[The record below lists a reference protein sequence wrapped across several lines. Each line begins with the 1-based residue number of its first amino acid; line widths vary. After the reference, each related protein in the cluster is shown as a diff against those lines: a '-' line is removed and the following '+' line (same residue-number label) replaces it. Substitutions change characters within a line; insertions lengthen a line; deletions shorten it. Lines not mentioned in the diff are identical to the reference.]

1 MNIKVLVLRFRR
13 VITMAIHCALII
25 CAYILSF
32 YLRFDFNIDRSFWNI
47 IFSTLPLLV
56 FIKMVLFGY
65 HGLFSGLWKY
75 AGIDDIWRIA
85 KANILSTIGF
95 VVGIAFL
102 YPDIRIPRSII
113 VLDCLWCFFLV
124 TGIRLVVRL
133 FREKFRPRFR
143 SSKKRALVIGA
154 GEAGVLVLRE
164 ARNNLKTNIEVV
176 GFIDDD
182 PKKKGSRLQ
191 GVKVLGTCN
200 DIENLAEKYR
210 IDEIIIAIPSASGE
224 VIRDIVSHCQIPSVK
239 IRFVP
244 GLQKIL
250 SGEQEVRARSIRPD
264 DLLGREIVQVCEEEI
279 GGYLKDKVVLV
290 TGAGG
295 SIGSVLCKQIA
306 RFNPKEILLL
316 DHNEN
321 DVYFLTIDFLK
332 EYKNIKFTTIIGDV
346 KDVGVLKYAFSRY
359 KPQVVFHAAAH
370 KHVPLLEENPA
381 AAVKNNVLGTGNMI
395 YASHHYKVE
404 RFILISTD
412 KAVNPSSVMGFTKRV
427 AEMLLQAKAEKSQ
440 TKFMAVR
447 FGNVLGSAGSIVPL
461 FMKQIEEGGPLTV
474 THPEAQRYF
483 MSINEAV
490 LLVLQASAMGKGGE
504 IFVLDM
510 GEQIKIVDLARDLII
525 LSGLVPEKDIKISF
539 VGLRPGEKLK
549 EELFLNRER
558 DAATC
563 YDKIFVA
570 PPDKFDIRD
579 LRKEIRK
586 LLACAQ
592 NYDHAKVCELL
603 NDIVSKVRK

>member
-1 MNIKVLVLRFRR
+1 MV
-13 VITMAIHCALII
+13 IHCALIV
-25 CAYILSF
+25 CAYILAF
-32 YLRFDFNIDRSFWNI
+32 YLRLDFNINHDFWNI
-47 IFSTLPLLV
+47 LFSTLPLLICV
-56 FIKMVLFGY
+56 KMVLFGY

-85 KANILSTIGF
+85 KANVLSTIGF
-95 VVGIAFL
+95 VVGATFF
-102 YPDIRIPRSII
+102 YPHIRIPRSII
-113 VLDCLWCFFLV
+113 VLDCLVCFFLV
-124 TGIRLVVRL
+124 TGIRLTVRL
-133 FREKFRPRFR
+133 FREKFRPMFR
-143 SSKKRALVIGA
+143 SNKRRAFVIGA

-164 ARNNLKTNIEVV
+164 ARNNFKANMEVV

-182 PKKKGSRLQ
+182 SHKKGSRLQ
-191 GVKVLGTCN
+191 GVKILGACG
-200 DIENLAEKYR
+200 DIVNLAEKYR
-210 IDEIIIAIPSASGE
+210 IDEIVIAIPSATGE
-224 VIRDIVSHCQIPSVK
+224 TIRGIVAHCQIPSVK
-239 IRFVP
+239 IRVVP

-250 SGEQEVRARSIRPD
+250 SGEQEVRARSIVPD
-264 DLLGREIVQVCEEEI
+264 DLLGRETVEVCEKEI

-306 RFNPKEILLL
+306 KFSPKEILLF

-332 EYKNIKFTTIIGDV
+332 EYKNIKFTTIIGDI

-427 AEMLLQAKAEKSQ
+427 AEMLLQAKAPKSR

-461 FMKQIEEGGPLTV
+461 FMKQIEEGGPLTI

-490 LLVLQASAMGKGGE
+490 LLVLQASAMGEGGE

-510 GEQIKIVDLARDLII
+510 GEQIKIVDLAKDLII

-539 VGLRPGEKLK
+539 IGLRPGEKLK

-570 PPDKFDIRD
+570 PPDKFDIRS
-579 LRKEIRK
+579 LKREIRR
-586 LLACAQ
+586 LLECAQ
-592 NYDHAKVCELL
+592 NYDYVRVRELL
-603 NDIVSKVRK
+603 NEIVLKAMR

>member
-1 MNIKVLVLRFRR
+1 MS
-13 VITMAIHCALII
+13 IHCALIV
-25 CAYILSF
+25 CAYILAF
-32 YLRFDFNIDRSFWNI
+32 YIRFDFNINHAFWGTI
-47 IFSTLPLLV
+47 LSTLPLV
-56 FIKMVLFGY
+56 ICIKMILFGY

-85 KANILSTIGF
+85 KANVLSTIGL

-102 YPDIRIPRSII
+102 YPGIRIPRSII
-113 VLDCLWCFFLV
+113 ILDCLWCFLLM
-124 TGIRLVVRL
+124 TGIRFVVRL
-133 FREKFRPRFR
+133 FREKFRPMFR
-143 SSKKRALVIGA
+143 GNKKRAFVVGA
-154 GEAGVLVLRE
+154 GESGVLVLRE
-164 ARNNLKTNIEVV
+164 ARNNFKANMEVV

-182 PKKKGSRLQ
+182 PHKKGSRLQ
-191 GVKVLGTCN
+191 GVKILGMCA
-200 DIENLAEKYR
+200 DIENLAEKHG
-210 IDEIIIAIPSASGE
+210 IDEIIIAIPSATGS
-224 VIRDIVSHCQIPSVK
+224 VIRGIVAHCQIPSVK
-239 IRFVP
+239 IRVVP

-250 SGEQEVRARSIRPD
+250 SGEQEVRARSIVPD
-264 DLLGREIVQVCEEEI
+264 DLLGRETVEVCEKEI

-306 RFNPKEILLL
+306 RFNPKEILLF

-359 KPQVVFHAAAH
+359 KPEVVFHAAAH

-395 YASHHYKVE
+395 YAAHHYKVE

-427 AEMLLQAKAEKSQ
+427 AEMLLQAKAEKSR

-490 LLVLQASAMGKGGE
+490 LLVLQASAMGEGGE

-558 DAATC
+558 DAATQ

-570 PPDKFDIRD
+570 PPDKFNIRD
-579 LRKEIRK
+579 LKKEIRE
-586 LLACAQ
+586 LLLCAR
-592 NYDHAKVCELL
+592 NYEHAKIFELL
-603 NDIVSKVRK
+603 RKIVLKTKKQ